1 MSNTHKSASSLTGA
15 ISDELNKFLIISED
29 NAEDR
34 VNTDVD
40 SKKLIRCLKSIL
52 TRVGEFSF
60 RCYSIID
67 QLKDAKNRKRLID
80 KHEAFFIAYDLAC
93 ELEEHTNNL
102 SLFTIRNS
110 GDKFVRN
117 SLSGVIVDE
126 AIETLIELKNKG
138 KI

>member
-1 MSNTHKSASSLTGA
+1 
-15 ISDELNKFLIISED
+15 
-29 NAEDR
+29 
-34 VNTDVD
+34 
-40 SKKLIRCLKSIL
+40 
-52 TRVGEFSF
+52 
-60 RCYSIID
+60 
-67 QLKDAKNRKRLID
+67 
-80 KHEAFFIAYDLAC
+80 
-93 ELEEHTNNL
+93 LEEHTNNL